1 MRSLS
6 QKRLKMVRNSLSD
19 LNNHLFETL
28 ERLNDEDLTD
38 EQLKKE
44 IDRAQSI
51 CSVSRMIIENANTV
65 ISAQRLIN
73 EYGDNTH
80 SVTPLISFM
89 NGKNE

>member
-1 MRSLS
+1 MTF
-6 QKRLKMVRNSLSD
+6 M
-19 LNNHLFETL
+19 LFILLDYYISST
-28 ERLNDEDLTD
+28 
-38 EQLKKE
+38 
-44 IDRAQSI
+44 
-51 CSVSRMIIENANTV
+51 VSRMIIENANTV